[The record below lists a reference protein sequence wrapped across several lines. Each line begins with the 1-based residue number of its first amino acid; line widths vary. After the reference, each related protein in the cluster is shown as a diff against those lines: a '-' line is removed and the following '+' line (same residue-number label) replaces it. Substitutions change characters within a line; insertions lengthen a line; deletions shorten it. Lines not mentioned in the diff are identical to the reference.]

1 MEEKYLVNIN
11 WEGLIPFL
19 CYYGPANN
27 VELTKDQLDYIIEV
41 LGRNVIEYLNE
52 DDSSF
57 VFQDLLDEDI
67 TVEEIDDIEE
77 IEIPVLK
84 RKK

>member
-1 MEEKYLVNIN
+1 MEETYLVNIN

-19 CYYGPANN
+19 CYYGPAYRIQM
-27 VELTKDQLDYIIEV
+27 TKSQLEYIISI
-41 LGRNVIEYLNE
+41 LGKDVIEYVNE
-52 DDSSF
+52 EDSLF
-57 VFQDLLDEDI
+57 IHQDLLDEEI
-67 TVEEIDDIEE
+67 TVEEIDDTED